1 MNKKLDELSMNASR
15 DPVAIETLMK
25 MPPGIYVGATYEGQR
40 AVIKVSAHDP
50 IVNIQVALGGA
61 KVHVTEHY
69 ADGSIHEYDKEMI
82 I

>member
-1 MNKKLDELSMNASR
+1 MNKKLNELSLNASR
-15 DPVAIETLMK
+15 DPVSIETLMK
-25 MPPGIYVGATYEGQR
+25 MPPGIYIGSTYEGKR
-40 AVIKVSAHDP
+40 AVIKVGARDP

-69 ADGSIHEYDKEMI
+69 TDGTVREYDKDMI